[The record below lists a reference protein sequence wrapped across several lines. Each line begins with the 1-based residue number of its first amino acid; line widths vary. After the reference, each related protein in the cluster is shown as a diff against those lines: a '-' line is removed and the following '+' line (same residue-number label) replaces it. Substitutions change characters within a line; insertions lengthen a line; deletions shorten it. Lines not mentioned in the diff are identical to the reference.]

1 MSIENRLAAKKR
13 SAQARRNAKLK
24 AALELGVIILIPVDI
39 LIVVLLIWY
48 NSIPVYSRGLDD
60 KGNIKRY
67 NLADNVQLADL
78 DGLTVTY
85 EQYKPTDT
93 EIEDEIVSA
102 LKSKVQ
108 AEKAAE
114 GTDETNAPEASATT
128 SSDNATVTDDTEK
141 GKADDEDNTDDITT
155 TGAEPDGDDKKDGD
169 DKTDGDTK
177 TDGDEKTDAQKEREE
192 YLAMLTDENVE
203 KYFAEVLGE
212 KYAHT
217 VEGYRTYISEKLQ
230 LSKFNSKASTDI
242 LEYLENNSTVKKLP
256 SRRFMKNWT
265 TIQKKEMEE
274 TYEYYVNAYASFGA
288 SLNKTLY
295 EFYDNR
301 EKDGKTDMTAEEYF
315 NYYAESQAEVRVK
328 DTILLLAVFDKLGY
342 TFDQTE
348 LDAFITEHYT
358 SKDEAV
364 KEYGSEYLALSW
376 KAEKA
381 LQALLDRVHKTDAQ

>member
-13 SAQARRNAKLK
+13 SAQARRNAKIK
-24 AALELGVIILIPVDI
+24 AAAELGVIILIPVAI
-39 LIVVLLIWY
+39 LIIVLLIWY
-48 NSIPVYSRGLDD
+48 NSIPMYSRGLDD

-67 NLADNVQLADL
+67 SISDNVKLADL
-78 DGLTVTY
+78 DAMTITY
-85 EQYKPTDT
+85 DQYKPKDE

-102 LKSKVQ
+102 LKSKVT

-114 GTDETNAPEASATT
+114 GTDKTDAPDANATT
-128 SSDNATVTDDTEK
+128 SSGNESTSGDDKKNEAGTGNASNEQTVP
-141 GKADDEDNTDDITT
+141 A
-155 TGAEPDGDDKKDGD
+155 TGATDGDDKSDDGD
-169 DKTDGDTK
+169 KKDE
-177 TDGDEKTDAQKEREE
+177 EKTAAEKEREE

-230 LSKFNSKASTDI
+230 LASFNSDASTDI
-242 LEYLENNSTVKKLP
+242 LEYLENNSEIKKLP
-256 SRRFMKNWT
+256 GRRFLKNWT
-265 TIQKKEMEE
+265 SIMKKEMESN
-274 TYEYYVNAYASFGA
+274 YEYYVNAYASLGA
-288 SLNKTLY
+288 TLGKTLY

-301 EKDGKTDMTAEEYF
+301 ENEGKTDMTAEEYF

-328 DTILLLAVFDKLGY
+328 DTILLLAAFDKLGY
-342 TFDQTE
+342 TYNQSE
-348 LDAFITEHYT
+348 VDAFIEEHYT

-376 KAEKA
+376 RAEKA
-381 LQALLDRVHKTDAQ
+381 MQALLDRIHKTDAQ